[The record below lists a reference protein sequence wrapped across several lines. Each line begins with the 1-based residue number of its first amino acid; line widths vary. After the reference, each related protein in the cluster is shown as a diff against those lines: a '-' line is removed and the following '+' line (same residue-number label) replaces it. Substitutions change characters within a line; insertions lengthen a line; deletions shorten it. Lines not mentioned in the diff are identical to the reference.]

1 MVYYTAGILY
11 GSIRRLVYYTDWRSG
26 VYYTETAGKGD
37 WYIIQGRAEPRGVLL
52 FVENAQKN
60 KIKFVHYEY

>member
-11 GSIRRLVYYTDWRSG
+11 GHQNKAYIIQSIRRLVYYTDWRSG

-37 WYIIQGRAEPRGVLL
+37 WYIIQDRTEPREIFYL
-52 FVENAQKN
+52 
-60 KIKFVHYEY
+60 